1 MKTSSQICES
11 LAKKM
16 VICPF
21 FSTVNRTRN
30 NEIIARKTAIN
41 NCKNLPMYKDACL
54 NDYL

>member
-41 NCKNLPMYKDACL
+41 NCKNLPMYKDA
-54 NDYL
+54 